1 MLPVGETNRQDPVTC
16 FAYAGIPLFGL
27 AVANILSYDA
37 GQVSVAKGVLCQIER
52 DAMLQL
58 ILPVLFFVPFKAG
71 LTHDEMISRSQWKSN
86 T

>member
-1 MLPVGETNRQDPVTC
+1 MQEYR
-16 FAYAGIPLFGL
+16 FSAL
-27 AVANILSYDA
+27 AVANMLSYDA
-37 GQVSVAKGVLCQIER
+37 VRVAKGVLCQIER

-71 LTHDEMISRSQWKSN
+71 STHDEMISRSKWRSN